1 MVMLLVLGAS
11 THLISQNLVNN
22 YSLENYSSCP
32 NGASAIPQAI
42 SWNAAKN
49 SPEYLHSCSS
59 GIYSDTPT
67 NYFGYQVPAH
77 GQAYGGGLFY
87 GSFLSSYLADLRE
100 YFYVTLSSPM
110 VVGQTYY
117 VQFKINLV
125 DNSPYAINRAGVQFV
140 TTYNSNYPF
149 QNNAH
154 VYTNTVISDKTNWTT
169 VFGTFVPTVAY
180 TALNIGNFFQD
191 VNCTVQFVGTSV
203 AIGYHSYCFI
213 DECYVSTVPPVV
225 LDAKWNDASVTVAGN
240 IANLSWDFEGADVDF
255 YQLEHSD
262 DGHDFAEGQK
272 IKAIDGQ
279 QAYQQPDT
287 IQSHLPT
294 SFYRIRA
301 ILKDGNTHLSRVLEA
316 KRFEAGIDYLIA
328 YPSPVK
334 HDELLTV
341 EYNTTTG
348 QAAEVQII
356 AIDGRVVRT
365 ELFPGAEPGHH
376 EVKLTMT
383 GLAPGAYILK
393 AGSLTRK
400 FMVAE

>member
-180 TALNIGNFFQD
+180 TALNIGNFFTD
-191 VNCTVQFVGTSV
+191 ANCTVQFVGTSV

-225 LDAKWNDASVTVAGN
+225 LNVKWNRAEVEVAGN
-240 IANLSWDFEGADVDF
+240 IANLTWDFEGEDVDF

-279 QAYQQPDT
+279 QAYAQKDT
-287 IQSHLPT
+287 LHSHMPT

-301 ILKDGNTHLSRVLEA
+301 IMKDGNTHLSQVIEA
-316 KRFEAGIDYLIA
+316 KRFEAGIDFLIA

-334 HDELLTV
+334 QDELLTV
-341 EYNTTTG
+341 EYNSTTG

-356 AIDGRVVRT
+356 GIDGRLVRT
-365 ELFPGAEPGHH
+365 EIFPETDPGHH
-376 EVKLTMT
+376 ELKLSVQ
-383 GLAPGAYILK
+383 GLAAGAYILK